1 MNIIIVGGGMKV
13 HFLAKSLISKGYS
26 ITIINED
33 PEYCKLLSRKHKAA
47 NVVLGDGSRP
57 QILEDAGV
65 ECTNAVIAVTP
76 HDPDNLV
83 ICQLASKRYGV
94 PKVFGIVNDPNNI
107 SVFKSLGVE
116 TIISTA
122 DIISSLIEQR
132 VLTDEIIDLVPIE
145 GGKVALMEIEMHPEY
160 PAVGKAMMELGFPEG
175 AIVGVIMRNGDV
187 IIPFGKTRI
196 QEKDRLVI
204 LYVPGVQTEVFEA
217 LSGSKNLNHKK
228 NAQPVKEGK
237 R

>member
-26 ITIINED
+26 ITLINED
-33 PEYCKLLSRKHKAA
+33 PEYCKLLSRKHKA

-65 ECTNAVIAVTP
+65 ECADAVIAVTP

-83 ICQLASKRYGV
+83 ICQASKRYGV

-107 SVFKSLGVE
+107 NVFKTLGVE
-116 TIISTA
+116 SIISTA

-145 GGKVALMEIEMHPEY
+145 GGKVALMEIDMHPEY

-175 AIVGVIMRNGDV
+175 AVVGVIMRNGDV

-196 QEKDRLVI
+196 QENDRLVI
-204 LYVPGVQTEVFEA
+204 LYVPGVQAEVFEA
-217 LSGSKNLNHKK
+217 LSGSKNLHHKK
-228 NAQPVKEGK
+228 FAHIVKKGK